1 MFVAERR
8 RAPRIPISV
17 QLKQHIEGQSLDC
30 NLSDLSTT
38 GLYMERPITSFVRS
52 SAAIE
57 LEIPLPD
64 GEHQPVWAR
73 AEIVYDCFDGSFHG
87 TAVRFAGMSE
97 RDRVRIMAFVA
108 VSTADV
114 SGTAH

>member
-8 RAPRIPISV
+8 RAHRVPISV

-30 NLSDLSTT
+30 HLSDLSTS
-38 GLYMERPITSFVRS
+38 GLYMERPIASFVRS
-52 SAAIE
+52 SSAIE

-64 GEHQPVWAR
+64 GEDEPVWAR
-73 AEIVYDCFDGSFHG
+73 AEIVYDCFDGAYHG

-97 RDRVRIMAFVA
+97 RDRLRITTFVA
-108 VSTADV
+108 VSGADV
-114 SGTAH
+114 SNIAH